1 MRKFGLIGYPLGHSF
16 SGTYFRDKFRQ
27 EQIADCVYSNYEIDS
42 VLGLRDVL
50 KDPELEGLNVT
61 IPYKESVIP
70 FLQKKDPVVS
80 AIGACNCIRITEGI
94 LTGYNTDVIGFEKSL
109 IEKLT
114 DKDRYALILGTGGS
128 SKAVAW
134 VLQKKGIQFLFVS
147 RKAAGTPDVSGK
159 PTGIPGLVMYSDL
172 NREMMQKYTL
182 IINTTPLGMFPET
195 GTSAD
200 IPYAFAGPDHYFF
213 DLVYNPARTL
223 FLEKGARA
231 GARIKNG
238 ADMLAVQ
245 AEASWEIWNSQS

>member
-16 SGTYFRDKFRQ
+16 SGNYFREKFLH

-42 VLGLRDVL
+42 ISGLRDIL

-70 FLQKKDPVVS
+70 FLHKKDPVVT
-80 AIGACNCIRITEGI
+80 AIGASNCIRIRDGI
-94 LTGYNTDVIGFEKSL
+94 RMGFNTDVIGFEKSL

-114 DKDRYALILGTGGS
+114 SEDEYELILGTSGS

-134 VLQKKGIQFLFVS
+134 VLQQKGIRFLFVS
-147 RKAAGTPDVSGK
+147 RNVSGQ
-159 PTGIPGLVMYSDL
+159 PDQISYSEL
-172 NREMMQKYTL
+172 NRQIIQKYTL
-182 IINTTPLGMFPET
+182 IVNTTPLGMFPNS

-200 IPYAFAGPDHYFF
+200 IPYAYIGPDHYLF
-213 DLVYNPARTL
+213 DLVYNPSKTL
-223 FLEKGARA
+223 FLEKGEAA

-238 ADMLAVQ
+238 ADMLAIQ
-245 AEASWEIWNSQS
+245 AEASWEIWNRPKA

>member
-16 SGTYFRDKFRQ
+16 SGNYFREKFLQ

-42 VLGLRDVL
+42 ISGLRDIL

-70 FLQKKDPVVS
+70 FLHKKDPVVT
-80 AIGACNCIRITEGI
+80 AIGASNCIRIRDGI
-94 LTGYNTDVIGFEKSL
+94 RTGFNTDVIGFEKSL

-114 DKDRYALILGTGGS
+114 DKDEYALILGTGGS

-134 VLQKKGIQFLFVS
+134 ALQQKGIRFLFVS
-147 RKAAGTPDVSGK
+147 RNVSGQ
-159 PTGIPGLVMYSDL
+159 PDQISYSEL
-172 NREMMQKYTL
+172 NHQIIQKYTL
-182 IINTTPLGMFPET
+182 IINTTPLGMFPNS

-200 IPYAFAGPDHYFF
+200 IPYEYIGPDHYLF
-213 DLVYNPARTL
+213 DLVYNPSKTL
-223 FLEKGARA
+223 FLEKGEAA

-238 ADMLAVQ
+238 ADMLAIQ
-245 AEASWEIWNSQS
+245 AEASWEIWNQA